1 MLKKVLCAAVLLT
14 LLSWTVFAQDANTI
28 IANAS
33 KAMGADNLKT
43 IQYSGSGFDFAI
55 GQNVNPNS
63 PWPKFIDKTYTRSIN
78 FETPA
83 SRMDRVRN
91 QGENTPRGGG
101 LQPIRRGYSSSK
113 SG

>member
-63 PWPKFIDKTYTRSIN
+63 PWPKFIDEMYTRSIN

-83 SRMDRVRN
+83 LRMDRVRDRKSTRLN
-91 QGENTPRGGG
+91 
-101 LQPIRRGYSSSK
+101 SSHQIIS
-113 SG
+113 